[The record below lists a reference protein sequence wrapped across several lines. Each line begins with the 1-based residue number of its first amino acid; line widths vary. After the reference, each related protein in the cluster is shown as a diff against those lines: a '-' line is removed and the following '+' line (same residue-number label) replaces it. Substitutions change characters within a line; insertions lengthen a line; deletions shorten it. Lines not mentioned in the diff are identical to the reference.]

1 MTEIGGMNLEMK
13 SRKRKLHFNWDDVYQ
28 SSSEDEKNIIKKKVS
43 SKEYSLVSSI
53 KVIVKKKTTLT
64 ICFQLLE
71 ANFNLHAT
79 FQSSSE
85 DEEDPKKVE

>member
-13 SRKRKLHFNWDDVYQ
+13 SRKRKLHFNWDDVYR
-28 SSSEDEKNIIKKKVS
+28 SSSEDEKNIIKKK
-43 SKEYSLVSSI
+43 VSSI

>member
-43 SKEYSLVSSI
+43 SKGRSQKI
-53 KVIVKKKTTLT
+53 NKKKYG
-64 ICFQLLE
+64 IF
-71 ANFNLHAT
+71 HT
-79 FQSSSE
+79 FF
-85 DEEDPKKVE
+85 

>member
-43 SKEYSLVSSI
+43 SI
-53 KVIVKKKTTLT
+53 KR
-64 ICFQLLE
+64 
-71 ANFNLHAT
+71 
-79 FQSSSE
+79 
-85 DEEDPKKVE
+85 